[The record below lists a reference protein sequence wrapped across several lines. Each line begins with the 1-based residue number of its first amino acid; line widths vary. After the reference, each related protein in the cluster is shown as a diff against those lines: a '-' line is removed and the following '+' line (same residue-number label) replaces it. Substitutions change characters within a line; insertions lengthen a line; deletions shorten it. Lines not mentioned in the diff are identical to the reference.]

1 MDMPWIWSH
10 NDILSPLVAMMV
22 RASKPSVVD
31 KMHMTI
37 FDEKDM
43 SAVQNKEYCRGDS
56 SGELYCCIKK
66 ACLSNNLK

>member
-22 RASKPSVVD
+22 RASKPSVFN

-43 SAVQNKEYCRGDS
+43 FAVQNKEYYHGDIS
-56 SGELYCCIKK
+56 EELYC
-66 ACLSNNLK
+66 